1 MLNDFKKF
9 ILRGNVLDLAVAVV
23 IGAAFGAVV
32 KALVDDVIMPPLGL
46 LVGKVDFS
54 NLFVVLKQGSPLG
67 PYATLA
73 DANAAGAVTLRY
85 GLFVNAV
92 VAFLIISAAVFMVVR
107 TVGKLLPAPAAVPA
121 PEQQDC
127 PYCASKIAK
136 AAVRCP
142 YCTSSLA

>member
-9 ILRGNVLDLAVAVV
+9 IRRGNVLDLAVAVV

-54 NLFVVLKQGSPLG
+54 NLFVVLKQGSPPG

-73 DANAAGAVTLRY
+73 EAADAGAVTLRY

-92 VAFLIISAAVFMVVR
+92 VAFLIISAAVFLVVR
-107 TVGKLLPAPAAVPA
+107 TVGKLVPAPA
-121 PEQQDC
+121 PEQAPAQKDC
-127 PYCASKIAK
+127 PYCATKIPA

-142 YCTSSLA
+142 HCTSSLA

>member
-67 PYATLA
+67 PYANLA
-73 DANAAGAVTLRY
+73 EANAAGAVTLRY

-92 VAFLIISAAVFMVVR
+92 VAFLIISAAVFLVVR
-107 TVGKLLPAPAAVPA
+107 AVGKLLPAPASPPA
-121 PEQQDC
+121 PEQRDC

-142 YCTSSLA
+142 FCTSSLT